1 MAPTCPG
8 RWTGGAGACFA
19 SPMPPRD
26 QHPDRRDEPMR
37 GIPLLLS
44 AIVLFSISDA
54 MAKHLGQSLPAVE
67 VAWLR
72 YLAFFGLV
80 LLPLARRGGSR
91 FVASRAPRMQVL
103 RGLGV
108 VGSAILFI
116 MALQHLP
123 MAEATAINFVS
134 PVFVTILSIFFLAER
149 VGWRRW
155 SAIAV
160 GMVGMLIIV
169 RPGSEVFSLAALLPV
184 VSSAAWACAIVV
196 TRRMGSLD
204 PPETTLLWTAGVG
217 FAVLSLLLPVT
228 LLLRGQGFALPDAG
242 QVGLGLL
249 IGLVSSVAQWLVVLA
264 YRAAPATV
272 LAPFSYSQ
280 LLTSGLLGLV
290 VFGNAP
296 DGWTLLGAAVIAASG
311 LYTAHRERVRSRGG

>member
-1 MAPTCPG
+1 
-8 RWTGGAGACFA
+8 
-19 SPMPPRD
+19 
-26 QHPDRRDEPMR
+26 MR
-37 GIPLLLS
+37 GIPLLLC
-44 AIVLFSISDA
+44 AITLFSVSDA
-54 MAKHLGQSLPAVE
+54 MAKRLGQELPAVE

-72 YLAFFGLV
+72 YVAFLALT
-80 LLPLARRGGSR
+80 LLPLARRGGVGL
-91 FVASRAPRMQVL
+91 VASRAPRMQVL

-134 PVFVTILSIFFLAER
+134 PVFVTVLSVLFLGER

-160 GMVGMLIIV
+160 GLLGMLIIV
-169 RPGSEVFSLAALLPV
+169 RPGSEVFTPAALLPV
-184 VSSAAWACAIVV
+184 VSSASWACALVV
-196 TRRMGSLD
+196 TRRRGPLD
-204 PPETTLLWTAGVG
+204 PPQTTLLWTAGVG
-217 FAVLSLLLPVT
+217 FAVLTLLLPVVA
-228 LLLRGQGFALPDAG
+228 LLGGAGLVVPDAG

-272 LAPFSYSQ
+272 LAPFSYMQ
-280 LLTSGLLGLV
+280 LLISGLLGLV

-311 LYTAHRERVRSRGG
+311 LYTAHRERVRSRQR